1 MKRLLSLIVV
11 AGIFTFVACGPSAE
25 EKAKAEKAKQD
36 SLQAV
41 EQARIQ
47 DSVAKETAKADSIK
61 KIDDLKIQDSIKQAE
76 EQAAKSAKPAKK
88 GKK

>member
-25 EKAKAEKAKQD
+25 EKAKAEKATAD
-36 SLQAV
+36 SLQAI
-41 EQARIQ
+41 EQARIN
-47 DSVAKETAKADSIK
+47 DSIAMETAKADS
-61 KIDDLKIQDSIKQAE
+61 LKAMEAQRIADSTKAAE
-76 EQAAKSAKPAKK
+76 ELAAKSAKPAKK